1 MSGTATGIRI
11 AARRLAVRVAL
22 IAVFIGLAALAFLT
36 GKGHTILVDNK
47 DAEDGSV
54 QAIDGVMVAV
64 DRQEALE
71 LYAGDRDKAAVM
83 GQVHTVS
90 IEVIAD
96 GTKVVRKI
104 RLPIGEEML
113 LLSVPKLAA
122 GREPALVPFVAPQAA
137 APAEGVGNTNAFTS
151 PGGTEEP
158 TMMPTL
164 EEPAPESPA
173 P

>member
-1 MSGTATGIRI
+1 MSGSATGSRI
-11 AARRLAVRVAL
+11 AVRRIIVRVVL
-22 IAVFIGLAALAFLT
+22 IAAYIGLTVLVFVM

-64 DRQEALE
+64 DRQEAIE
-71 LYAGDRDKAAVM
+71 LYSGDRDKAVVM

-90 IEVIAD
+90 VEVIAD
-96 GTKVVRKI
+96 GTKLQKKI

-122 GREPALVPFVAPQAA
+122 GVEPAVVPFVAPQAA
-137 APAEGVGNTNAFTS
+137 APEEGVGNTNAFTS
-151 PGGTEEP
+151 PGGTGEP
-158 TMMPTL
+158 TMMPTI
-164 EEPAPESPA
+164 EEPAPASQLK
-173 P
+173 

>member
-1 MSGTATGIRI
+1 MSGTATGYHV
-11 AARRLAVRVAL
+11 AARRLAVRAAL
-22 IAVFIGLAALAFLT
+22 VVLYVGLAALAFVL

-47 DAEDGSV
+47 DAGDGS
-54 QAIDGVMVAV
+54 APAFDGVMVAV

-71 LYAGDRDKAAVM
+71 MYPGDRLAASVM
-83 GQVHTVS
+83 GQSHTVT
-90 IEVIAD
+90 IEDINA
-96 GTKVVRKI
+96 GTKIERRI

-122 GREPALVPFVAPQAA
+122 GLEPAIVPFVAQQAA
-137 APAEGVGNTNAFTS
+137 APEEGVGNTNAFTS

-158 TMMPTL
+158 TMIPTI